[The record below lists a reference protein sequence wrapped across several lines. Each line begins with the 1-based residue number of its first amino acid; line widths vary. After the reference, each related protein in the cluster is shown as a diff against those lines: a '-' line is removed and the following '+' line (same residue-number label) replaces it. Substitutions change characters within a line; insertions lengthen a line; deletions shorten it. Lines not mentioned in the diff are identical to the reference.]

1 MQEHCQQ
8 CRVWVSALLHPE
20 GEFSKGRI
28 VCWEA
33 EQPSMCWGGSV
44 TKTGELGNRAHALRK
59 PSSKNSWGDSHTLL
73 VEKKMDTTLQGR
85 IWQHLTKSYMHLL
98 FNLPVTFP
106 VTYPGG
112 SVVKKLPAMQVMW
125 EMSVQ
130 SLGQK
135 DPLEEE
141 TATQSSI
148 LHGWRSLVGY
158 SPWGR
163 KRLYMTE
170 HTHTHTH
177 RHPDNTPQTIWKC
190 ICTRLF
196 TTALFTYMQNIWN
209 YLSILTEESGSTDFG
224 TTTEWSPKLL

>member
-8 CRVWVSALLHPE
+8 CRAWVSALLHPE

-28 VCWEA
+28 ACWEA
-33 EQPSMCWGGSV
+33 EQPSMCWSGSV

-98 FNLPVTFP
+98 FNLPITFP
-106 VTYPGG
+106 GTYPGG
-112 SVVKKLPAMQVMW
+112 SVVKKLPTMQVMW

-141 TATQSSI
+141 MATQSSI

-163 KRLYMTE
+163 KQLYMTG
-170 HTHTHTH
+170 HTHTQ
-177 RHPDNTPQTIWKC
+177 TPWQYTSNNMKM
-190 ICTRLF
+190 
-196 TTALFTYMQNIWN
+196 YMHKVVHYSFVYIYAK
-209 YLSILTEESGSTDFG
+209 YLKLPKYPYRGQWYTDFG

>member
-8 CRVWVSALLHPE
+8 CRAWVSALLHPE

-28 VCWEA
+28 ACWEA
-33 EQPSMCWGGSV
+33 EQPSMCWSGSV

-98 FNLPVTFP
+98 FNLPITFP
-106 VTYPGG
+106 GTYPGG
-112 SVVKKLPAMQVMW
+112 SVVKKLPTMQVMW

-141 TATQSSI
+141 MATQSSI

-163 KRLYMTE
+163 KQLYMTG
-170 HTHTHTH
+170 HTH
-177 RHPDNTPQTIWKC
+177 
-190 ICTRLF
+190 
-196 TTALFTYMQNIWN
+196 ALQ
-209 YLSILTEESGSTDFG
+209 
-224 TTTEWSPKLL
+224 